1 MNVGIGNGVD
11 VAVAVA
17 VAIAVASDTDSDSY
31 SACACSWPCGLSF
44 IFGKVFHNYFT
55 ALECGSPGGRR
66 VEPQG
71 SRAVYVG
78 VAASHSHS
86 KNLR

>member
-1 MNVGIGNGVD
+1 MNVGIGNGNGVD

-17 VAIAVASDTDSDSY
+17 SDTDSY
-31 SACACSWPCGLSF
+31 SACACSCPCGLSF

-55 ALECGSPGGRR
+55 ALECGSPGTR
-66 VEPQG
+66 VVQKG
-71 SRAVYVG
+71 SRAVCVG